1 MKIKQ
6 GLLKFISPQVPKEA
20 RLKAASG
27 EFPPEDGTS
36 PGDRLTVL
44 FVLTRDSDAGVS
56 AAAKRTIDDYPK
68 HLLIAG
74 LEDPLDPLVIRHI
87 ISVRGKNDSVMI
99 MAALNPGI
107 DEAALTAI
115 GQECNDETASIL
127 AADKAWLASKPFFIE
142 ALKKNQLLSKT
153 SIERIESGMSGEDEK
168 QAPAQTEAEV
178 GQGETPQE
186 AASPEEGMS
195 EKDKEELAAD
205 VVKKFDADLKKDKDV
220 EKNVFKLVRTLSVSQ
235 KVKLAM
241 AGNKAARELLIKES
255 NKMVS
260 RSVLKNPR
268 ITEDEVKKLVI
279 TKGTPE
285 DLLREVARNNEWLE
299 NYTIKLGV
307 VTNTK
312 TPVAISM
319 KMLDTLNDADVLK
332 ISKSKN
338 VSSALASAARRRLD
352 AKKRR
357 A

>member
-1 MKIKQ
+1 M
-6 GLLKFISPQVPKEA
+6 EE
-20 RLKAASG
+20 RLKAANG
-27 EFPPEDGTS
+27 VFPPEAGIA
-36 PGDRLTVL
+36 PGDRLTVF
-44 FVLTRDSDAGVS
+44 FVLTHDSDAGVS
-56 AAAKRTIDDYPK
+56 AAAKKTIDDYPK
-68 HLLIAG
+68 HLLMAG
-74 LEDPLDPLVIRHI
+74 LEEPLDPLVLRHI

-107 DEAALTAI
+107 DAAALTAI
-115 GQECNDETASIL
+115 ALDCNEEAASIL
-127 AADKAWLASKPFFIE
+127 AADKEWLASKPFFME
-142 ALKKNQLLSKT
+142 ALKKNQLLSKAT
-153 SIERIESGMSGEDEK
+153 IERIESGMAEEDAKEASG
-168 QAPAQTEAEV
+168 QAGAE
-178 GQGETPQE
+178 GGHEETPQE
-186 AASPEEGMS
+186 AQAQDDSMS

-205 VVKKFDADLKKDKDV
+205 VAKRFDADLKKDKDV

-255 NKMVS
+255 NKMIS

-285 DLLREVARNNEWLE
+285 DLLREVARNKEWLE

-312 TPVAISM
+312 TPIAVSM
-319 KMLDTLNDADVLK
+319 KMIESLNDADVLK

-338 VSSALASAARRRLD
+338 VSTALASAARRKIES
-352 AKKRR
+352 KKRG
-357 A
+357 